1 MAALVDTN
9 ILVYRFD
16 PRFPGKQRIATEF
29 LRDGILNDSIRI
41 PHQALVE
48 FVAATTR
55 PIRGGDPILPPD
67 VARREAEEMLS
78 QYEVVYPNEQIL
90 RTALRGAAA

>member
-9 ILVYRFD
+9 VLVYRLD
-16 PRFPGKQRIATEF
+16 DRFPHKQRIATQL
-29 LRDGILNDSIRI
+29 LRTGILSDTLRV

-55 PIRGGDPILPPD
+55 PIRGHVILSLYD
-67 VARREAEEMLS
+67 ALREAE
-78 QYEVVYPNEQIL
+78 Y
-90 RTALRGAAA
+90 